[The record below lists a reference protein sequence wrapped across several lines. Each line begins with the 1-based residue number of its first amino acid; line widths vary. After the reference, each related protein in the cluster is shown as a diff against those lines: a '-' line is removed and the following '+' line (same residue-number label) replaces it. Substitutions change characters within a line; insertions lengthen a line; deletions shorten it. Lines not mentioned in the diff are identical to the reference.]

1 MVCICLQANDVM
13 RKQVALKENRRKVVL
28 VCLVL
33 FMLGQCFTVYLLFGA
48 SPAPEPYAST
58 SAPVRTSTRES
69 MPGAVCTDQR
79 AHAHIHTHL
88 HSCLLVNIHT
98 HTCMHALITGQEVF
112 RNLVLLP
119 PPSPRHAQTSITR
132 HNTQAPMQTP
142 ITAAPDASPQ
152 GKTGPS
158 PPAGSNA
165 DSGLG
170 AANPDSPASAPQAD
184 WSPPPRPH
192 PDFIELIWLVTLGDL
207 LARHLG
213 MVVKAVT
220 LLLTPGLS
228 LSYRQLTQVC
238 VCAHG

>member
-1 MVCICLQANDVM
+1 MH
-13 RKQVALKENRRKVVL
+13 R
-28 VCLVL
+28 
-33 FMLGQCFTVYLLFGA
+33 
-48 SPAPEPYAST
+48 PARA
-58 SAPVRTSTRES
+58 
-69 MPGAVCTDQR
+69 CT
-79 AHAHIHTHL
+79 HTHTPA
-88 HSCLLVNIHT
+88 LLLACQHTHT

-152 GKTGPS
+152 GKTWPS
-158 PPAGSNA
+158 PPAGSL
-165 DSGLG
+165 SETGLG

-220 LLLTPGLS
+220 LLLAPGLS

>member
-1 MVCICLQANDVM
+1 
-13 RKQVALKENRRKVVL
+13 
-28 VCLVL
+28 
-33 FMLGQCFTVYLLFGA
+33 MLGQCFTVYLLFGA

-88 HSCLLVNIHT
+88 HSCLLVNIHA

-132 HNTQAPMQTP
+132 HKTQTPMQTP
-142 ITAAPDASPQ
+142 ITAAPDTSPQ
-152 GKTGPS
+152 GKTWPS
-158 PPAGSNA
+158 PPSSSLAET
-165 DSGLG
+165 GLG

>member
-1 MVCICLQANDVM
+1 MH
-13 RKQVALKENRRKVVL
+13 R
-28 VCLVL
+28 
-33 FMLGQCFTVYLLFGA
+33 
-48 SPAPEPYAST
+48 PARA
-58 SAPVRTSTRES
+58 
-69 MPGAVCTDQR
+69 CT
-79 AHAHIHTHL
+79 HTHTPA
-88 HSCLLVNIHT
+88 LLLACQHTHT

-152 GKTGPS
+152 GKTWP
-158 PPAGSNA
+158 
-165 DSGLG
+165 
-170 AANPDSPASAPQAD
+170 
-184 WSPPPRPH
+184 SPPPRPH

-220 LLLTPGLS
+220 LLLAPGIS

>member
-1 MVCICLQANDVM
+1 M

-48 SPAPEPYAST
+48 SPCLSPL
-58 SAPVRTSTRES
+58 PVRVHLCAQARVNLCPERYAPTIARMHTH
-69 MPGAVCTDQR
+69 T
-79 AHAHIHTHL
+79 HTHL
-88 HSCLLVNIHT
+88 HSCLLVNIHA

-132 HNTQAPMQTP
+132 HKTQTPMQTP
-142 ITAAPDASPQ
+142 ITAAPDTSPQ
-152 GKTGPS
+152 GKTWPS
-158 PPAGSNA
+158 PPSSSLAET
-165 DSGLG
+165 GLG

-184 WSPPPRPH
+184 ASAPQADWSPPPRPP

-220 LLLTPGLS
+220 LLLAPGIG

-238 VCAHG
+238 VCALG

>member
-1 MVCICLQANDVM
+1 MH
-13 RKQVALKENRRKVVL
+13 R
-28 VCLVL
+28 
-33 FMLGQCFTVYLLFGA
+33 
-48 SPAPEPYAST
+48 PARA
-58 SAPVRTSTRES
+58 
-69 MPGAVCTDQR
+69 CT
-79 AHAHIHTHL
+79 HTHTPA
-88 HSCLLVNIHT
+88 LLLACQHTHT

-152 GKTGPS
+152 GKTSPS
-158 PPAGSNA
+158 PPSSSLAET
-165 DSGLG
+165 GLG
-170 AANPDSPASAPQAD
+170 AASPDSPASAAQAD
-184 WSPPPRPH
+184 WSPPPRPP
-192 PDFIELIWLVTLGDL
+192 PDFLELIWLVTLGDL

-220 LLLTPGLS
+220 LLLAPGLG